1 MSESA
6 ISTPLGE
13 ILASLAPQMAKGLQ
27 INPAE
32 LQQAAHEAV
41 TGKILQGDEV
51 YVLYADV
58 LGFRAQLQTDA
69 AQLEKRLENALT
81 QTNFGILARVPGGFR
96 IHPDGRKEQ
105 MPIVGLTQL
114 NPASIFSDS
123 LFLVSHDDSDESL
136 RQIAHAA
143 NTAFV
148 NFFGESLPLRGAIA
162 KGKVWWNR
170 NTDVRL
176 GTGITRAYDLAEGLD
191 CVGIAIDAELPHP
204 ANSIGPVP
212 FPAKGKTTGPLTE
225 DLRVPLQLGRN
236 SLPMAFRRDLVDAF
250 REFLKRPENT
260 ASPKLRARYSNSLPI
275 IEAMARDPVSA

>member
-6 ISTPLGE
+6 IPAPLGD
-13 ILASLAPQMAKGLQ
+13 ILASLSPQMAKALQ
-27 INPAE
+27 IDPAE
-32 LQQAAHEAV
+32 LQKAAHEAI

-58 LGFRAQLQTDA
+58 LGFRALLQTDA
-69 AQLEKRLENALT
+69 AQLEKRLENALIL
-81 QTNFGILARVPGGFR
+81 TNFAILARVPGGVP
-96 IHPDGRKEQ
+96 IHSDGRKEQ

-123 LFLVSHDDSDESL
+123 LFVVSYDDSDESL

-148 NFFGESLPLRGAIA
+148 HFFGEALPLRGAIA

-176 GTGITRAYDLAEGLD
+176 GNGITRAYDLAEGLD
-191 CVGIAIDAELPHP
+191 CVGIAIGAELPHP
-204 ANSIGPVP
+204 ANSVGPVP
-212 FPAKGKTTGPLTE
+212 FPAKEIAGVLTK

-250 REFLKRPENT
+250 RAFSRRPENT
-260 ASPKLRARYSNSLPI
+260 ASPELRARYSNSLPI